1 MNCID
6 IKGEIAESQQKNS
19 AGLSNDDTVISES
32 CFNQSTTCH
41 TTVTSDSITTNAN
54 GGLANEQHPS
64 IKLNKE
70 ELKLSPIRKKSLSSS
85 SLIDDLDPKAAS
97 TTAVIAMAPLDEEN
111 KENASATAAG
121 DNANSDSAAADK
133 HVEGEN
139 NFNATST
146 TTTGTTNNNGTS
158 DQQKL
163 KNQIK
168 KTFKASNLISK
179 FIADCV
185 NKKLK
190 KHNQLMKTNGDSKT
204 KSSQGTISKASLQK
218 GSNQI

>member
-6 IKGEIAESQQKNS
+6 KKGEIAESQQKNS
-19 AGLSNDDTVISES
+19 AGLSNDDTTVSES
-32 CFNQSTTCH
+32 GFNQSTTCQ

-54 GGLANEQHPS
+54 GGLTNEQHPS

-111 KENASATAAG
+111 KENTSATATCAA
-121 DNANSDSAAADK
+121 DNADSDSAAGDK

-139 NFNATST
+139 NVN
-146 TTTGTTNNNGTS
+146 TTGTTNNNGTS

-190 KHNQLMKTNGDSKT
+190 KHNQLMKTNGDNKT
-204 KSSQGTISKASLQK
+204 KSSQGTISKASLHK
-218 GSNQI
+218 GSTQI